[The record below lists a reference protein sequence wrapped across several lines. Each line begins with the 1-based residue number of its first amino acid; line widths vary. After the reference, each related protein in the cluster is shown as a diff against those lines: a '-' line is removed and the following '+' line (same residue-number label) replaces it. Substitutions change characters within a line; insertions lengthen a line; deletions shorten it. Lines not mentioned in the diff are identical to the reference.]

1 VVAASALA
9 DYAIVIAPP
18 RSQGKRT
25 NAAGAGL
32 KNPRPEPR
40 VNLQDPI
47 MALQFSALWKQYF
60 NSVNAI
66 VRISLSFALVI
77 FFIMAETG
85 KLNIT
90 FFKQLELQ
98 AYDTRLRLTLPN
110 TPDPRVVI
118 IDLDERSLQAEG
130 RWPWP
135 RDKMAL
141 LTRQAFDKYKL
152 KVLGYDIVFSEPDE
166 TSGLKTLELLGNDVL
181 KSNADYQALLPK
193 FRKDLDYDAQFAE
206 TIKNYPVVLGFVGS
220 SNIAASSQLK
230 IGALPAS
237 TFTDESFRTKTGQKR
252 NVVAAELSGYSG
264 NLPTLQKN
272 ANVSGHLIPD
282 LDQDGIIRR
291 VPMLVRFQNE
301 YYESLS
307 MAMYRTYLDNAPIAA
322 RFPEGDDRGE
332 FGINGFQI
340 GGTRI
345 PVDEFTTT
353 LVPYRGESP
362 KFRYIS
368 ATDIIRGTLGENELA
383 GKIAIVGTSAQ
394 GLLDLRNTPVGAAY
408 PGVEVHANLISGM
421 IDNRLKEKSEFDGQV
436 GVLTMFVAGLLMV
449 FLLPR
454 LSPLMSTLMT
464 LGLLIA
470 ILAFNMYNWQVKN
483 TVFSIAMPLLMV
495 IVLYVFNM
503 AYGFFAEARQKRQ
516 IVSKFGEYVPRELV
530 AEMAQNPE
538 GYSMHGETREMT
550 VLFSDVRDFTTI
562 SENLSAEQLE
572 KMMNQ
577 YLTPMTEVVQGQRGT
592 IDKYIGDAIMAFWG
606 APLPDDKHAER
617 GVRAALQMQKDIRKL
632 DDHFK
637 ANGWPMLNI
646 GVGLN
651 CGKMSVGNM
660 GSSFRRAYTVMGDA
674 VNLGAR
680 LEGLTKEYGV
690 GILVSENI
698 IKAAPVAIYKEL
710 DKVRVKGKLEPVA
723 IFEPVGLIGE
733 VGDSTIDEV
742 ERFHKALAKYR
753 GQQWDEAERMLT
765 ALYQAAP
772 NTKVYKVYL
781 ERIADL
787 RKQELASDWDG
798 VFVFKTK

>member
-1 VVAASALA
+1 M
-9 DYAIVIAPP
+9 AI
-18 RSQGKRT
+18 
-25 NAAGAGL
+25 
-32 KNPRPEPR
+32 
-40 VNLQDPI
+40 
-47 MALQFSALWKQYF
+47 QFSTLWKKYF
-60 NSVNAI
+60 NSVNAVI
-66 VRISLSFALVI
+66 RAALSFAVVI
-77 FFIMAETG
+77 FFIMCEVGAI
-85 KLNIT
+85 NIT

-98 AYDTRLRLTLPN
+98 AYDTRLRLTMPR
-110 TPDPRVVI
+110 TVEDRVVI
-118 IDLDERSLQAEG
+118 IDLDEKSLQAEG

-166 TSGLKTLELLGNDVL
+166 TSGLKTLEELAKDALSGNSEFQSVMPRL
-181 KSNADYQALLPK
+181 
-193 FRKDLDYDAQFAE
+193 RKDLNYDALFAD

-220 SNIAASSQLK
+220 SNIAASSKLQ
-230 IGALPAS
+230 IGALPAP
-237 TFTDESFRTKTGQKR
+237 TFTVDTFKDPNSNRKR
-252 NVVAAELSGYSG
+252 NIVAIEMDGYSG
-264 NLPTLQKN
+264 NLKIIQDN
-272 ANVSGHLIPD
+272 SANTGHLLPD

-291 VPMLVRFQNE
+291 VPMLAKFQGG

-307 MAMYRTYLDNAPIAA
+307 LAMYRTYLDNHPLRVEFDERDKAWIYG
-322 RFPEGDDRGE
+322 PEAFIVG
-332 FGINGFQI
+332 N
-340 GGTRI
+340 TRI
-345 PVDEFTTT
+345 AVDELTTA

-362 KFRYIS
+362 SFKYIS
-368 ATDIIRGTLGENELA
+368 ATDIIRGTLPENELV
-383 GKIAIVGTSAQ
+383 GKIAILGTSAQ

-408 PGVEVHANLISGM
+408 PGVEVHANLLSGM
-421 IDNRLKEKSEFDGQV
+421 LNNSIKERSQYDGEV
-436 GVLTMFVAGLLMV
+436 GAFLMFITGLMMVL
-449 FLLPR
+449 LLPR
-454 LSPLMSTLMT
+454 LSPLMATLMT
-464 LGLLIA
+464 IG
-470 ILAFNMYNWQVKN
+470 ILAAFIGFNMYNWSSKN
-483 TVFSIAMPLLMV
+483 TVYSIAMPLLMTF
-495 IVLYVFNM
+495 ILYVFNM

-538 GYSMHGETREMT
+538 GYSMAGETREMT

-562 SENLSAEQLE
+562 SESLPADQLE
-572 KMMNQ
+572 KMMNA

-606 APLPDDKHAER
+606 APLPDDKHAEH
-617 GVRAALQMQKDIRKL
+617 GIKTALQMQKDIRKL
-632 DDHFK
+632 DAPFK
-637 ANGWPMLNI
+637 EKGWPALHI

-698 IKAAPVAIYKEL
+698 VKAAPIAIYKEL

-733 VGDSTIDEV
+733 VGESAIDEV

-753 GQQWDEAERMLT
+753 AQQWDEAERMLV
-765 ALYQAAP
+765 ALSQAAP
-772 NTKVYKVYL
+772 TTKVYKVYL
-781 ERIADL
+781 DRIADL
-787 RKQELASDWDG
+787 RKQDLAPDWDG

>member
-1 VVAASALA
+1 
-9 DYAIVIAPP
+9 
-18 RSQGKRT
+18 
-25 NAAGAGL
+25 
-32 KNPRPEPR
+32 
-40 VNLQDPI
+40 
-47 MALQFSALWKQYF
+47 MALQFSNLWKKYF

-66 VRISLSFALVI
+66 IRAALSFALVI

-85 KLNIT
+85 AINIT

-98 AYDTRLRLTLPN
+98 SYDTRLRFTMPR
-110 TPDPRVVI
+110 TVEERVVI
-118 IDLDERSLQAEG
+118 VDLDERSLQAEG

-166 TSGLKTLELLGNDVL
+166 TSGLKTLEQLASDALRGNSEFQSVM
-181 KSNADYQALLPK
+181 PK
-193 FRKDLDYDAQFAE
+193 LRKELDYDALFSE

-220 SNIAASSQLK
+220 SNIAASSKLQ
-230 IGALPAS
+230 IGALPQPTFS
-237 TFTDESFRTKTGQKR
+237 TETFKDPRSNRKR
-252 NVVAAELSGYSG
+252 NIVAIEMDGYSG
-264 NLPTLQKN
+264 NLKTIQEN
-272 ANVSGHLIPD
+272 SANTGHLLPD

-291 VPMLVRFQNE
+291 VPMLAKFKDG
-301 YYESLS
+301 YYEALSL
-307 MAMYRTYLDNAPIAA
+307 AMYRTFLDNAPLTIDFDPRDTNWEYGA
-322 RFPEGDDRGE
+322 RAFK
-332 FGINGFQI
+332 I
-340 GGTRI
+340 GSTRI
-345 PVDEFTTT
+345 PVDELTTA

-362 KFRYIS
+362 KFKYIS
-368 ATDIIRGTLGENELA
+368 ATDIIRGTLPENELV
-383 GKIAIVGTSAQ
+383 GKIAILGTSAQ

-408 PGVEVHANLISGM
+408 PGVEVHANLLSGM
-421 IDNRLKEKSEFDGQV
+421 LNNSIKERSQYDGEV
-436 GVLTMFVAGLLMV
+436 GAFIMLVTGLIMVL
-449 FLLPR
+449 LLPR
-454 LSPLMSTLMT
+454 LSPLMATLMT
-464 LGLLIA
+464 IGLLVA
-470 ILAFNMYNWQVKN
+470 ILGFNMYNWSSKN
-483 TVFSIAMPLLMV
+483 TVYSLAMPVLMT

-530 AEMAQNPE
+530 AEMALNPE
-538 GYSMHGETREMT
+538 GYSMAGETREMT

-562 SENLSAEQLE
+562 SESLTADQLE
-572 KMMNQ
+572 KMMNA

-606 APLPDDKHAER
+606 APLPDDKHAEH
-617 GVRAALQMQKDIRKL
+617 GIRAALQMQKDIRKL
-632 DDHFK
+632 DGPFK
-637 ANGWPMLNI
+637 EKGWPALHI

-698 IKAAPVAIYKEL
+698 IKAAPIAIYKEL

-723 IFEPVGLIGE
+723 IYEPIGLIGE
-733 VGDSTIDEV
+733 VGDSAIDEV

-753 GQQWDEAERMLT
+753 AQQWDEAERMLIS
-765 ALYQAAP
+765 LSQAAP

-781 ERIADL
+781 DRIADL
-787 RKQELASDWDG
+787 RKETLAPEWDG